1 MRYDI
6 VVVGASWGAL
16 RALRKLLSGL
26 PSTFELPMV
35 LVPHRGR
42 DSEHLLVNLLEDC
55 SHMPVS
61 EVEDKD
67 VVEPGRVYLAPANYH
82 LLVDDDGHFSLSI
95 DEPVRFSRP
104 SIDVTFESVADVYGP
119 RSVGV
124 VLTGANEDGSRGLRR
139 VADRGGLAIVQDPET
154 AESKLMPASALK
166 SVPEALILPVEG
178 IADHLATL
186 EARTSRFGSRA

>member
-1 MRYDI
+1 MRYDA

-26 PSTFELPMV
+26 PSTFELPMII
-35 LVPHRGR
+35 VPHRGR
-42 DSEHLLVNLLEDC
+42 DSEHLLADLLEDC

-67 VVEPGRVYLAPANYH
+67 VIEPGHVYLAPANYH
-82 LLVDDDGHFSLSI
+82 LLVDDDAHFSLST
-95 DEPVRFSRP
+95 DEPVRYSRP

-139 VADRGGLAIVQDPET
+139 IADRGGLALVQDPAT
-154 AESKLMPASALK
+154 AESPLMPTAAIK
-166 SVPEALILPVEG
+166 AVPEAVVLSLDG

-186 EARTSRFGSRA
+186 EARTPRFGGR

>member
-1 MRYDI
+1 MRYDV

-26 PSTFELPMV
+26 PSTFDLPMI
-35 LVPHRGR
+35 LVPHRSR

-55 SHMPVS
+55 SQMPVS

-67 VVEPGRVYLAPANYH
+67 VIEPGHVYLAPANYH
-82 LLVDDDGHFSLSI
+82 LLVDDGHFSLSI

-104 SIDVTFESVADVYGP
+104 SIDVSFESVADVYGP

-139 VADRGGLAIVQDPET
+139 IADRGGLAIVEDPAT

-166 SVPEALILPVEG
+166 AVPEALMLPVEG

-186 EARTSRFGSRA
+186 EARSSRFGSRA

>member
-1 MRYDI
+1 
-6 VVVGASWGAL
+6 
-16 RALRKLLSGL
+16 
-26 PSTFELPMV
+26 
-35 LVPHRGR
+35 
-42 DSEHLLVNLLEDC
+42 
-55 SHMPVS
+55 MPVN

-67 VVEPGRVYLAPANYH
+67 PIEPGHVYLAPANYH

-119 RSVGV
+119 RTVGV

-139 VADRGGLAIVQDPET
+139 IADRGGLAIVQDPAM
-154 AESKLMPASALK
+154 AESPLMPASALK
-166 SVPEALILPVEG
+166 AVPEALMLPLEG

-186 EARTSRFGSRA
+186 EARTSRFRSRA

>member
-1 MRYDI
+1 MRYDV

-26 PSTFELPMV
+26 PSTFELPMI
-35 LVPHRGR
+35 LVPHRGK
-42 DSEHLLVNLLEDC
+42 DSEHLLAHLLEDC

-67 VVEPGRVYLAPANYH
+67 NVEAGHVYLAPANYH
-82 LLVDDDGHFSLSI
+82 LLLDDDGHFSLST

-104 SIDVTFESVADVYGP
+104 SIDVTFESVADIYGP

-124 VLTGANEDGSRGLRR
+124 MLTGANEDGSRGLRR
-139 VADRGGLAIVQDPET
+139 IADRGGLAIVQDPDT
-154 AESKLMPASALK
+154 AESRLMPAAALK
-166 SVPEALILPVEG
+166 AVPEALVLSVEG

>member
-1 MRYDI
+1 VRYDA

-26 PSTFELPMV
+26 PSTFELPLIV
-35 LVPHRGR
+35 VPHRGR
-42 DSEHLLVNLLEDC
+42 DSEHLLADLLEDC
-55 SHMPVS
+55 SHMPVT

-67 VVEPGRVYLAPANYH
+67 RSEPGHVYLAPPNYH
-82 LLVDDDGHFSLSI
+82 LLVDDDAHFSLTT
-95 DEPVRFSRP
+95 DEPVRYSRP
-104 SIDVTFESVADVYGP
+104 SIDVTFESVADVYGS

-139 VADRGGLAIVQDPET
+139 IADRGGLAIVQDPAT
-154 AESKLMPASALK
+154 AESAPMPTAALRA
-166 SVPEALILPVEG
+166 VPEALVLSLDG

-186 EARTSRFGSRA
+186 EARTPRFGSR

>member
-1 MRYDI
+1 MRYD
-6 VVVGASWGAL
+6 VVVIGASWGAL
-16 RALRKLLSGL
+16 RALRKILSDL
-26 PSTFELPMV
+26 PRTFELPLI

-42 DSEHLLVNLLEDC
+42 DSEHLLAHLLKDC
-55 SHMPVS
+55 SDMPVT

-67 VVEPGRVYLAPANYH
+67 AIEPGHVYLAPSNYH
-82 LLVDDDGHFSLSI
+82 LLVDDDAHFSLTT

-139 VADRGGLAIVQDPET
+139 IADRGGLAIVQDPAT
-154 AESKLMPASALK
+154 AESPLMPASALK
-166 SVPEALILPVEG
+166 MVPEALMLPLDG

-186 EARTSRFGSRA
+186 EARTPRFGSRA

>member
-26 PSTFELPMV
+26 PSTFDLPMI
-35 LVPHRGR
+35 LVPHRSR

-55 SHMPVS
+55 SQMPVS

-67 VVEPGRVYLAPANYH
+67 VIEPGHVYLAPANYH
-82 LLVDDDGHFSLSI
+82 LLVDDGHFSLSI

-104 SIDVTFESVADVYGP
+104 SIDVSFESVADAYGP

-139 VADRGGLAIVQDPET
+139 IADRGGLAIVEDPAT

-166 SVPEALILPVEG
+166 AVPEALMLPVEG

-186 EARTSRFGSRA
+186 EARSSRFGSRA

>member
-1 MRYDI
+1 VRYDA

-26 PSTFELPMV
+26 PSTFELPMII
-35 LVPHRGR
+35 VPHRGR
-42 DSEHLLVNLLEDC
+42 DSEHLLADLLEDC

-67 VVEPGRVYLAPANYH
+67 VIEPGHVYLAPANYH
-82 LLVDDDGHFSLSI
+82 LLVDDDAHFSLST
-95 DEPVRFSRP
+95 DEPVRYSRP

-139 VADRGGLAIVQDPET
+139 IADRGGLALVQDPAT
-154 AESKLMPASALK
+154 AESPLMPTAAIK
-166 SVPEALILPVEG
+166 AVPEAVVLSLDG

-186 EARTSRFGSRA
+186 EARTPRFGGR

>member
-1 MRYDI
+1 MRYDA

-26 PSTFELPMV
+26 PSTFELPMIV
-35 LVPHRGR
+35 VPHRGR
-42 DSEHLLVNLLEDC
+42 DSEHLLADLLKDC
-55 SHMPVS
+55 SHMPVA

-67 VVEPGRVYLAPANYH
+67 AIEPGHVYLAPANYH
-82 LLVDDDGHFSLSI
+82 LLVDDDLTFSLST
-95 DEPVRFSRP
+95 DEPVRYSRP

-139 VADRGGLAIVQDPET
+139 IADRGGLALVQDPAT
-154 AESKLMPASALK
+154 AESPLMPTAAIRA
-166 SVPEALILPVEG
+166 VPEAIVLSLDG

-186 EARTSRFGSRA
+186 EARTPRFRSR

>member
-1 MRYDI
+1 MRYDV

-26 PSTFELPMV
+26 PSTFELPMI
-35 LVPHRGR
+35 LVPHRGK
-42 DSEHLLVNLLEDC
+42 DSEHLLAHLLEDC

-67 VVEPGRVYLAPANYH
+67 AIVAGHVFLAPANYH
-82 LLVDDDGHFSLSI
+82 LLVDDDYHFSLSI

-139 VADRGGLAIVQDPET
+139 IADRGGLAIVQDPET
-154 AESKLMPASALK
+154 AESKLMPAAALK
-166 SVPEALILPVEG
+166 AVPEALVLTIEG
-178 IADHLATL
+178 ISDHLATL
-186 EARTSRFGSRA
+186 EPRTSRFGSRA

>member
-1 MRYDI
+1 MRYD
-6 VVVGASWGAL
+6 VVVIGASWGAL
-16 RALRKLLSGL
+16 KGLRKILSGL
-26 PSTFELPMV
+26 PRTFELPLI

-42 DSEHLLVNLLEDC
+42 DSEHLLAHLLEDC
-55 SHMPVS
+55 SQMPVS

-67 VVEPGRVYLAPANYH
+67 IIEPGHVYLAPSNYH
-82 LLVDDDGHFSLSI
+82 LLVEEGHFSLST

-104 SIDVTFESVADVYGP
+104 SIDVTFESVADEYGP

-139 VADRGGLAIVQDPET
+139 IADRGGLAIVQDPAT
-154 AESKLMPASALK
+154 AESPLMPASALK
-166 SVPEALILPVEG
+166 AVPEALMLPLDG

-186 EARTSRFGSRA
+186 EARTSRFRSRA

>member
-1 MRYDI
+1 MRYDA

-26 PSTFELPMV
+26 PSTFELPMII
-35 LVPHRGR
+35 VPHRGR
-42 DSEHLLVNLLEDC
+42 DSEHLLADLLEDC

-67 VVEPGRVYLAPANYH
+67 NIEPGHVYLAPANYH
-82 LLVDDDGHFSLSI
+82 LLVDDDAHFSLST
-95 DEPVRFSRP
+95 DEPVRYSRP

-139 VADRGGLAIVQDPET
+139 IADRGGLALVQDPST
-154 AESKLMPASALK
+154 AESPLMPTAAIK
-166 SVPEALILPVEG
+166 AVPEALVLTLDG

-186 EARTSRFGSRA
+186 EARTPRFGGR